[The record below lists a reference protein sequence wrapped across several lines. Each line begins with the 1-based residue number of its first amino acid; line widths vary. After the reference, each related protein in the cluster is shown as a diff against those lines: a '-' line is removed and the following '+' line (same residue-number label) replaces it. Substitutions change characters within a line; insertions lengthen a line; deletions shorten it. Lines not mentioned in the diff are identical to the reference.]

1 LPTVRKTQNLELGL
15 TPGLPPLVAL
25 AVAGRNLADITLPTQ
40 GSGGSSSE
48 EGGDAVDGGS
58 ISGPTSDSTSMS
70 GQTSTDSSSTCSAT
84 GDTNVQTLVINGPG
98 GNIRSTSVTSTETC
112 LPLQP
117 AASAA
122 STELGPLDDPQ
133 PAQGSHLVD
142 GPSMRAAP
150 SEGFIVGTF
159 NNMKSA
165 VVEFLT
171 RDAQTELDESTNT
184 WERLDAAKR
193 NTLPNKLYH
202 HVLVPIAG
210 GVLDGADAA
219 VGLLRHPI
227 PTLTKVATG
236 VYTLATDPGKV
247 GANVYIQWEEFS
259 KLSKTEQNDILLKF
273 GSESVFLVAA
283 GEFIAEIRGAEVPAK
298 VAPNRKIALG
308 LEGQLDGF
316 ANANSAESWK
326 QFAKADPM
334 QWKSY
339 FLNVMNDPNAEVLFN
354 LNGVDVWGGVTRA
367 SRGAGGA
374 TDWELLQIM
383 QNEGWWSRIKWL
395 KDGVPVPN
403 PFE

>member
-1 LPTVRKTQNLELGL
+1 
-15 TPGLPPLVAL
+15 
-25 AVAGRNLADITLPTQ
+25 
-40 GSGGSSSE
+40 
-48 EGGDAVDGGS
+48 
-58 ISGPTSDSTSMS
+58 
-70 GQTSTDSSSTCSAT
+70 
-84 GDTNVQTLVINGPG
+84 
-98 GNIRSTSVTSTETC
+98 
-112 LPLQP
+112 
-117 AASAA
+117 
-122 STELGPLDDPQ
+122 
-133 PAQGSHLVD
+133 
-142 GPSMRAAP
+142 MRAAP

-298 VAPNRKIALG
+298 VAPSRRIALG

-316 ANANSAESWK
+316 AKTE
-326 QFAKADPM
+326 P
-334 QWKSY
+334 
-339 FLNVMNDPNAEVLFN
+339 E
-354 LNGVDVWGGVTRA
+354 GHA
-367 SRGAGGA
+367 SRADL
-374 TDWELLQIM
+374 T
-383 QNEGWWSRIKWL
+383 
-395 KDGVPVPN
+395 PVN
-403 PFE
+403 T